1 MLSALL
7 RVAVLCLSV
16 VAYFGAAGVAWT
28 CLQRTCATV
37 FIHNMTLFTS
47 VAVACSTAA
56 ASVQLMRW
64 VARRNSVEPR
74 MLLFSAL
81 PAVAVIFFLGVS
93 LAILVATAP
102 NKALQPT
109 RAVEPSVQREPMRV
123 GPRG

>member
-1 MLSALL
+1 MNSALL
-7 RVAVLCLSV
+7 RVAVLALSV

-47 VAVACSTAA
+47 VAVACSMAA

-64 VARRNSVEPR
+64 VARRNTVESR

-81 PAVAVIFFLGVS
+81 PAVAVIVFWGVS
-93 LAILVATAP
+93 LAILVSTAP

-109 RAVEPSVQREPMRV
+109 RAAEPHGKSEASRV